1 MPLVVKDFPCRILRE
16 KKFRFFECIDKQPWK
31 FRIPDDSLNRLAT
44 VTSSN
49 QYSDVLLQTDFPGL
63 ELYASGKVRDLYLI
77 DDNHLLFVAT
87 DRISAFD
94 YVLATGIPQKGRVLT
109 QLSLFWFDFLK
120 NIVPNHLVT
129 AEVQHYP
136 HELQK
141 HAAQLRGRSMLVT
154 KADMIAVECVV
165 RGYLS
170 GSGWKEYK
178 TSGSVCGIALPA
190 GLRESDKLPEPI
202 FTPAIKATSGHDE
215 NISFDRMVTIVGRE
229 LSEQLRDL
237 SIRIYQT
244 AADYA
249 ETRGIIIAD
258 TKFEFGRTAGGLVL
272 ADEVLTPDS
281 SRFWPKDKYQPGG
294 AQDSFDKQYVRDY
307 LEAIKWN
314 KQPPAPGLPPEVA
327 ARTSEKYIEAYIQM
341 TGHPLPA

>member
-1 MPLVVKDFPCRILRE
+1 MTNSIH
-16 KKFRFFECIDKQPWK
+16 
-31 FRIPDDSLNRLAT
+31 S
-44 VTSSN
+44 
-49 QYSDVLLQTDFPGL
+49 SDVLLNTDLPDL
-63 ELYASGKVRDLYLI
+63 ELYASGKVRDIYRI
-77 DDNHLLFVAT
+77 DNDHLLFIAS

-109 QLSLFWFDFLK
+109 QLSLFWFDLLK
-120 NIVPNHLVT
+120 DVVPNHLVT
-129 AEVQHYP
+129 ADVKQYP
-136 HELQK
+136 QELQK
-141 HAAQLRGRSMLVT
+141 YANQLRGRSMMVVR
-154 KADMIAVECVV
+154 ADMITIECVV

-178 TSGSVCGIALPA
+178 SNGEVCGIALPK

-202 FTPAIKATSGHDE
+202 FTPAIKASSGHDE
-215 NISFDRMVTIVGRE
+215 NISFDRMVEIAGRE

-237 SIRIYQT
+237 SIKIYQT

-258 TKFEFGRTAGGLVL
+258 TKFEFGRTPAGLVL

-294 AQDSFDKQYVRDY
+294 AQESFDKQYVRDY

-314 KQPPAPGLPPEVA
+314 KQPPAPALPPEVA
-327 ARTSEKYIEAYIQM
+327 ARTSEKYVEAYTQM
-341 TGHPLPA
+341 TGRPLPW

>member
-1 MPLVVKDFPCRILRE
+1 M
-16 KKFRFFECIDKQPWK
+16 
-31 FRIPDDSLNRLAT
+31 
-44 VTSSN
+44 TSST
-49 QYSDVLLQTDFPGL
+49 QSYDVLLQTDFPGL
-63 ELYASGKVRDLYLI
+63 PLYASGKVRDLYKI
-77 DDNHLLFVAT
+77 GTDRLLLVAT

-120 NIVPNHLVT
+120 SVVPNHLAT
-129 AEVQHYP
+129 ADVRQYP
-136 HELQK
+136 AELQK
-141 HAAQLRGRSMLVT
+141 YAAPLRGRSMLVVR
-154 KADMIAVECVV
+154 AEMIPIECVV

-170 GSGWKEYK
+170 GSGWKEYQA
-178 TSGSVCGIALPA
+178 SGEVCGIQLPS
-190 GLRESDKLPEPI
+190 GLKESDKLPEPI
-202 FTPAIKATSGHDE
+202 FTPAIKASTGHDE
-215 NISFDRMVTIVGRE
+215 NISFDHMVKLAGRE
-229 LSEQLRDL
+229 LSEQLREL
-237 SIRIYQT
+237 SVKIYQT

-281 SRFWPKDKYQPGG
+281 SRFWPKDQYQPGG

-327 ARTSEKYIEAYIQM
+327 ARTSEKYIEAYTKL
-341 TGHPLPA
+341 TGHSLPA

>member
-1 MPLVVKDFPCRILRE
+1 MTNVT
-16 KKFRFFECIDKQPWK
+16 QP
-31 FRIPDDSLNRLAT
+31 N
-44 VTSSN
+44 
-49 QYSDVLLQTDFPGL
+49 DVLLQTDFPDL
-63 ELYASGKVRDLYLI
+63 ELHASGKVRDIYRVGA
-77 DDNHLLFVAT
+77 DHLLFVAT

-120 NIVPNHLVT
+120 NVVPNHLVT
-129 AEVQHYP
+129 ADVHKYP
-136 HELQK
+136 AELQK
-141 HAAQLRGRSMLVT
+141 YATQLRGRSMLVMR
-154 KADMIAVECVV
+154 ADMIAIECVV

-178 TSGSVCGIALPA
+178 TNGKVCGIELPA

-202 FTPAIKATSGHDE
+202 FTPAIKASSGHDE
-215 NISFDRMVTIVGRE
+215 NISFDHMVELAGRE
-229 LSEQLRDL
+229 LSEKLRDL
-237 SIRIYQT
+237 SIKIYQT

-258 TKFEFGRTAGGLVL
+258 TKFEFGQTPAGLVL

-281 SRFWPKDKYQPGG
+281 SRFWPKDKYKAGG
-294 AQDSFDKQYVRDY
+294 PQDSFDKQYVRDY

-314 KQPPAPGLPPEVA
+314 KQPPAPALPPEVA
-327 ARTSEKYIEAYIQM
+327 ARTSEKYVEAYTQM